1 MTAPS
6 TPASRSSEPYRT
18 LEVVRIAGALG
29 AELRGLDLR
38 QPLSDP
44 QLTELRRAWLEHLV
58 VFLHDQPLDAD
69 QYLAFARRI
78 GEPIEYPFVKGL
90 PEHPEI
96 IEVKKLEHE
105 TSNFGGIWHSDTV
118 YLERPPMASMLLA
131 HEVPPYGGDTL
142 FANMYLAYETLSEGL
157 RRTLDSLVAVNSSAK
172 ADVSRTREERIKS
185 DGRTQAQRTLLSE
198 HPVVRTHPETGRKAL
213 YVNVAHTLCFKGWSE
228 EESRPLLEYLHQH
241 QVRVEHTCRFVWRPH
256 SIAMWDNRCALH
268 NPVNDYHGFRRVMHR
283 ISLAGDRPA

>member
-185 DGRTQAQRTLLSE
+185 DGRTEAQRTLLSE

-213 YVNVAHTLCFKGWSE
+213 YVNVAHTLRFKGWSE

-268 NPVNDYHGFRRVMHR
+268 NPVNDYHGFRRVMLR